1 MRSLMSDVIPSV
13 GVGEIVAAGL
23 HNIDFAT
30 RGPLAVDRLR
40 WEHPDGGPEPVADG
54 EFGCYFD
61 TAIFD
66 GRAFLCVQ
74 ACRLYG
80 VDDGAVGDVGGDD
93 AGVVV

>member
-1 MRSLMSDVIPSV
+1 VRSLMRDVIPSV
-13 GVGEIVAAGL
+13 WVGEVITATL
-23 HNIDFAT
+23 HDVNLAT
-30 RGPLAVDRLR
+30 CWPLAVNRLCR
-40 WEHPDGGPEPVADG
+40 QHPDSGPKPVADG

-61 TAIFD
+61 ASVFD
-66 GRAFLCVQ
+66 GSAFLCVQ